1 MITFTKLGEHGRL
14 GNQLFQYALVKSISL
29 ETGYEL
35 QLPNLNN
42 RSHHGQKCL
51 LLDLNIKYTP
61 ITTLPKQIYYEKTED
76 IFDKD
81 VFNVP
86 PDTDFHGYFQHP
98 SYFSKFRDIF
108 IEEFKVKGS
117 ITNQAKDI
125 LSQFKNPTSV
135 HIRLGDY
142 LAHNQNPDEYPKL
155 VIEYIKQCINRL
167 DLGTDYL
174 VFTGGSRNGNHD
186 RNSDFDWCKEKL
198 QGNNFHFMEGNSEI
212 LDFELIKNCKN
223 NITGWDSTF
232 SWWASYLNQNDGKIF
247 CNTRHQ
253 VLPLYSYMK
262 DWIVI

>member
-1 MITFTKLGEHGRL
+1 MITFSRLGTYGRL

-35 QLPNLNN
+35 QLPNLND
-42 RSHHGQKCL
+42 RIWHGQKCL

-61 ITTLPKQIYYEKTED
+61 ITILPKQIYHEKTEG

-86 PDTDFHGYFQHP
+86 PATDFFGYFQHP
-98 SYFSKFRDIF
+98 SYFSKYRNIF

-125 LSQFKNPTSV
+125 LSQFTNPTSV

-142 LAHNQNPDEYPKL
+142 LEHRQNPHNYAEL
-155 VIEYIKQCINRL
+155 VIDYIEKCMSKL
-167 DLGTDYL
+167 DSDTDYL

-186 RNSDFDWCKEKL
+186 RINDFNWCKTRLK
-198 QGNNFHFMEGNSEI
+198 GKNIHFMEGNSEL

-232 SWWASYLNQNDGKIF
+232 SWWASYLNQNDGMIF
-247 CNTRHQ
+247 CNTKYQ
-253 VLPLYSYMK
+253 WLPLYSHMK